1 MHTETDDLLRLIA
14 TLPPALAEAAGRL
27 PPDELVDIV
36 LDLGRLPHARLTD
49 RIEHLGET
57 PVTAADIAHVIGAVG
72 QFTQDNRAGIE
83 GTLHRIACMRNRQG
97 DVVGL
102 TLRVGRAVFGTIE
115 PVRELVMAGTGLLLL
130 GRPGVG
136 KTTRLREI
144 ARVLADEGGRR
155 VIVIDTSNEIGGDGD
170 VPHPSIGSAR
180 RMQVAQPAL
189 QHAVMIEAVENHTPE
204 VIVIDEIGTAAETEA
219 ARTIAERGVQLI
231 GTAHGTSL
239 ENLVANPTL
248 ADLIGGVQTVTLGD
262 DEARLRRTQKT
273 VNERKRDPTFTA
285 VAEIASRDQL
295 IVHPDTGRA
304 VDALLRG
311 VVPRGQVRDSVS
323 GQTVAASQGA
333 TSAPTGPTP
342 AGTEAATDVARDCA
356 DEPEP
361 PPEPASGGP
370 PGERT
375 RRVYGYAIS
384 RDSLDK
390 VIRMLGLNARTVS
403 RAERADMIVAL
414 RSRREDDRL
423 RSLLDDSGAVLHLV
437 KRNSTAQIRRVLT
450 DVFNIVPGEDAAEVE
465 TAAREAEAAIAQAQ
479 RDGREVALTP
489 YPAAIR
495 RMQHRIVVR
504 HAMVAESEGS
514 EPHRHLVVQPSAS

>member
-27 PPDELVDIV
+27 PAEELVDIV
-36 LDLGRLPHARLTD
+36 LDLGRMPHARLTAS
-49 RIEHLGET
+49 IEYLGES
-57 PVTAADIAHVIGAVG
+57 PVTEADIAHVVGEVG

-97 DVVGL
+97 EVVGL
-102 TLRVGRAVFGTIE
+102 TLRAGRAVFGTIE

-144 ARVLADEGGRR
+144 ARVLADEDGRR
-155 VIVIDTSNEIGGDGD
+155 VVVIDTSNEIGGDGD
-170 VPHPSIGSAR
+170 IPHPSIGSAR
-180 RMQVAQPAL
+180 RMQVAQPHL

-204 VIVIDEIGTAAETEA
+204 VIVIDEIGTSAETEA

-248 ADLIGGVQTVTLGD
+248 ADLVGGVQTVTLGD
-262 DEARLRRTQKT
+262 DEARLRRSQKT

-323 GQTVAASQGA
+323 GETVVDGSKPSGETRPDAVSGPDDAVASA
-333 TSAPTGPTP
+333 SESTRAPAPPSGRGPGRP
-342 AGTEAATDVARDCA
+342 
-356 DEPEP
+356 
-361 PPEPASGGP
+361 S
-370 PGERT
+370 GERT
-375 RRVYGYAIS
+375 VRIYAYAIS
-384 RDSLDK
+384 RDSVDK

-414 RSRREDDRL
+414 RSRREDNRL
-423 RSLLDDSGAVLHLV
+423 RDLGDDSGAALHLV

-465 TAAREAEAAIAQAQ
+465 TAAREAEAAIEQAR
-479 RDGREVALTP
+479 RDHREVALTP

-504 HAMVAESEGS
+504 HHMVAESEGS
-514 EPHRHLVVQPSAS
+514 EPHRHLVVQPPAG